1 MLDDLRVPHQVQEK
15 EEISMMATSMK
26 FRALTRNALDGPFKV
41 MRRLVVRNA
50 TERTLS
56 YMDNHTLRDV
66 GLTRFEI
73 VNAIR

>member
-1 MLDDLRVPHQVQEK
+1 
-15 EEISMMATSMK
+15 MMANSLK
-26 FRALTRNALDGPFKV
+26 FRAFTRNALDGPLNA

-50 TERTLS
+50 AERTLS

-73 VNAIR
+73 INAIR